1 MVDTIGYLA
10 LKCATKGRTSEESYV
25 YSFGVVS
32 LEIAYGR
39 NPIEP
44 QIEPIKKNI
53 NVEWVWDLYRRG
65 QLLEAID
72 KRLSTEFDE
81 DQIECLMVVGL

>member
-1 MVDTIGYLA
+1 MPP
-10 LKCATKGRTSEESYV
+10 
-25 YSFGVVS
+25 SFGVVS
-32 LEIAYGR
+32 LEIACGR

-44 QIEPIKKNI
+44 QIEPIKENI
-53 NVEWVWDLYRRG
+53 VEWVWDLYRRG

-81 DQIECLMVVGL
+81 DQIEC

>member
-1 MVDTIGYLA
+1 MVGTIGYLA

-32 LEIAYGR
+32 LEIACGR

-44 QIEPIKKNI
+44 QIEPIKENI
-53 NVEWVWDLYRRG
+53 VEWVWDLYRRG

-72 KRLSTEFDE
+72 KRISTEFDE